1 MIFDE
6 AMRDALDNAKVIAI
20 IGAKD
25 KAGQPVN
32 MVGTYLIDQGYT
44 VVPVHPIRQNVWG
57 LTTYKSIADIP
68 VPVDI
73 VNVFRAS
80 QYCSAHADEVLALGY
95 KPKMFWMQSGIRS
108 PEAGKKLA
116 ANGIAV
122 VEDKCIMVEH
132 SRLGLENK

>member
-6 AMRDALDNAKVIAI
+6 TMRDALAEAKVIAV

-44 VVPVHPIRQNVWG
+44 VIPVHPIRQNVWG
-57 LTTYKSIADIP
+57 LTTYKTIADIP

-80 QYCSAHADEVLALGY
+80 QYCADHADEVLEL
-95 KPKMFWMQSGIRS
+95 KHTPKMFWMQSGIRS
-108 PEAGKKLA
+108 QEAGEKLA

-132 SRLGLENK
+132 SRLGLETK

>member
-6 AMRDALDNAKVIAI
+6 TMREVLSTSKVIAI

-25 KAGQPVN
+25 KGGQPVN

-44 VVPVHPIRQNVWG
+44 VIPVHPVRQNVWG
-57 LTTYKSIADIP
+57 LTTYKSVADIP
-68 VPVDI
+68 VSIDI

-80 QYCSAHADEVLALGY
+80 QHCLGHAEEVLALED

-108 PEAGKKLA
+108 QDAGEKLA
-116 ANGIAV
+116 AAEIAV

-132 SRLGLENK
+132 SRLGLEKK

>member
-6 AMRDALDNAKVIAI
+6 SMRKALSEAKVIAV

-25 KAGQPVN
+25 REGQPVN

-44 VVPVHPIRQNVWG
+44 VIPVHPVRQNVWG
-57 LTTYKSIADIP
+57 LTTYKSIEDVP

-80 QYCSAHADEVLALGY
+80 QHCPAHADEVLKLAHQ
-95 KPKMFWMQSGIRS
+95 PAMFWMQSGIRS
-108 PEAGKKLA
+108 QEAGKKLA
-116 ANGIAV
+116 AKGIAV

-132 SRLGLENK
+132 SRLGLEKK

>member
-6 AMRDALDNAKVIAI
+6 SMREVLAGSKVIAV

-25 KAGQPVN
+25 KPGQPVN

-44 VVPVHPIRQNVWG
+44 VIPVHPVRTNVWG
-57 LTTYKSIADIP
+57 LETYKSVKDIP

-80 QYCSAHADEVLALGY
+80 QHCSAHADEVLALSST
-95 KPKMFWMQSGIRS
+95 PKMFWMQSGIRS
-108 PEAGKKLA
+108 RDAGEKLA

-132 SRLGLENK
+132 SRLGLEKK

>member
-6 AMRDALDNAKVIAI
+6 SMREALVEAKVIAI

-44 VVPVHPIRQNVWG
+44 VIPVHPIRQNVWG

-68 VPVDI
+68 VHVDI

-80 QYCSAHADEVLALGY
+80 QYCSAHADEVLALKH

-108 PEAGKKLA
+108 QEAGEKLA

-122 VEDKCIMVEH
+122 VENKCIMVEH